1 MSEGRG
7 MSVVWKCEF
16 FHPVEIPLQLA
27 KDIFAFVAGNRDL
40 NAGGFILFVH
50 VIIQDPIALTTF
62 IFI

>member
-1 MSEGRG
+1 
-7 MSVVWKCEF
+7 
-16 FHPVEIPLQLA
+16 LQLA